1 MSVTLVSGVTGV
13 GLTSVCQRTR
23 RRLDDEYLLLNFG
36 DVMLEQ
42 AMTRDITADRNELS
56 SLSQR
61 ETLRLQ
67 RRAGEYVADRAETN
81 DVILSTHLAVKTD
94 VGYVHGL
101 PEGVLR
107 DVAPS
112 TFVLVEA
119 APNTIIERRGET
131 DREAVSATE
140 REIEFEQDLNRTAA
154 LEYARERNAPIQFVE
169 NEGDVTDAV
178 EQVVE
183 TLAATSASQG

>member
-1 MSVTLVSGVTGV
+1 MSVTLISGVTGV
-13 GLTSVCQRTR
+13 GLTSICQRVR
-23 RRLDDEYLLLNFG
+23 RQLDEEYLLLNFG

-42 AMTRDITADRNELS
+42 AMAREIAVDREGLS

-67 RRAGEYVADRAETN
+67 RRAAEYVADRSETN
-81 DVILSTHLAVKTD
+81 DIILSTHLAVKTD
-94 VGYVHGL
+94 AGYIHGL

-119 APNTIIERRGET
+119 DPSTVIERRSESGRSST
-131 DREAVSATE
+131 SATE

-154 LEYARERNAPIQFVE
+154 LEYARERNAPVQFVE
-169 NEGDVTDAV
+169 NEGSVTEAV

-183 TLAATSASQG
+183 TVAATE

>member
-13 GLTSVCQRTR
+13 GLTSICQRVR
-23 RRLDDEYLLLNFG
+23 RQLDDEYLLLNFG

-42 AMTRDITADRNELS
+42 AMARDITVDRAELS

-67 RRAGEYVADRAETN
+67 RRAAEYVADRSEAN

-94 VGYVHGL
+94 AGYIHGL

-119 APNTIIERRGET
+119 DPTTIVDRRGESGR
-131 DREAVSATE
+131 DAEGVTE

-169 NEGDVTDAV
+169 NEGSVTEAV
-178 EQVVE
+178 EQVVD
-183 TLAATSASQG
+183 TLADASE